1 MEQNTSEFYSYFIV
15 WLLINVD
22 VNVLSLEW
30 LSGTVVDNQVFLNFY
45 MIVQLK
51 DTKHQVQ
58 EDLGSKIRNFLHN
71 FINSFFFFTNS
82 KGLMI
87 DDSLSCN

>member
-1 MEQNTSEFYSYFIV
+1 MEQNTSEFYSCFIV

-30 LSGTVVDNQVFLNFY
+30 LSGTVVDNQVFLNFD

-51 DTKHQVQ
+51 ETKNQVQ
-58 EDLGSKIRNFLHN
+58 EDLGSKIRNFLQ
-71 FINSFFFFTNS
+71 FYKQLFFFTNS